1 MYRGAQ
7 KVLFYLSMKTYAKL
21 IDWDLHEM
29 CDHEDRDFKCMSVSA
44 QIVDT
49 YRAAGSSSKDSEI
62 AGVGDQLRSKGIAFN
77 IVRSKV

>member
-1 MYRGAQ
+1 
-7 KVLFYLSMKTYAKL
+7 
-21 IDWDLHEM
+21 M